1 MKMNQFRRRNINRLY
16 FLFVLLILS
25 GIPSTFLFA
34 QEKADFFRFGLQD
47 CIDYALK
54 NQASVLNQRL
64 SQSITS
70 KYLKEAYGQ
79 YLPQISAGAM
89 YQYNIKRQVA
99 VFAGNAIQIGT
110 KNQLQGHI
118 DVDQQIFN
126 PAFIGAIES
135 GHLQTAMARENT
147 HLTEIDLVA
156 GVMKSYYGVL
166 VAREQ
171 MDLLTANI
179 TRSQKE
185 LTDTQYQYQNG
196 LAQKVD
202 MDRIQVLVNNA
213 VTQKSNAERNLQ
225 TQMQSLKF
233 YMGMPVNDSL
243 EISGSI
249 SEKLLNPVTSVP
261 DSEFYK
267 KRVEYLLAERE
278 LELSQ
283 LQRRNV
289 TRSYF
294 PTLSAFGTYG
304 APFYGNTFEGMFD
317 IAYHPTIYAGLQLSL
332 PIFKGLSRIYQRQIT
347 DLNIKISQNNL
358 DNLKNSILLEYN
370 SNYRLVRNDTDN
382 LITQKQNIKLA
393 QMNYENLKYQYDN
406 GLQPIINV
414 LDAETTLLEAQNN
427 YINALYQ
434 LLIDQVDLD
443 KSLGRINY

>member
-1 MKMNQFRRRNINRLY
+1 M
-16 FLFVLLILS
+16 
-25 GIPSTFLFA
+25 G
-34 QEKADFFRFGLQD
+34 
-47 CIDYALK
+47 
-54 NQASVLNQRL
+54 
-64 SQSITS
+64 
-70 KYLKEAYGQ
+70 
-79 YLPQISAGAM
+79 
-89 YQYNIKRQVA
+89 
-99 VFAGNAIQIGT
+99 
-110 KNQLQGHI
+110 
-118 DVDQQIFN
+118 
-126 PAFIGAIES
+126 
-135 GHLQTAMARENT
+135 
-147 HLTEIDLVA
+147 
-156 GVMKSYYGVL
+156 
-166 VAREQ
+166 
-171 MDLLTANI
+171 LLTANI
-179 TRSQKE
+179 SRSQKE

-202 MDRIQVLVNNA
+202 VDRIQVLVNNA
-213 VTQKSNAERNLQ
+213 VTQKGNAERNLQ
-225 TQMQSLKF
+225 NQMQSLKF

-243 EISGSI
+243 DITGSI
-249 SEKLLNPVTSVP
+249 SEKLLNLVTSVP

-267 KRVEYLLAERE
+267 KRVEYLLAQRE

-289 TRSYF
+289 TRSYL
-294 PTLSAFGTYG
+294 PTLSAFGTYE

-317 IAYHPTIYAGLQLSL
+317 IAYHPTIYAGLKLSL
-332 PIFKGLSRIYQRQIT
+332 PIFTGFSRIYQRQIA

-358 DNLKNSILLEYN
+358 DNLKNSILLGYN

-382 LITQKQNIKLA
+382 LMTQKQNIKLA